1 MDILDELSLTNKRFS
16 TLEIEQAFTVPGEGR
31 LQNLS
36 GDFRSTH
43 EQVYFQQSKEIPIDI
58 KQIKVKLASN
68 PLVHVTHEKEFDESF
83 QENIFAKSRSTL
95 DYPKIYK
102 DFGYFFN
109 LYPLVSLSNFKAS
122 EKLFV
127 SYFANR
133 REILVRISE
142 FKKVIDTFS
151 SERDKFGKL
160 IFDFK
165 LKAHSLQITMQR
177 SRLKGVK
184 QYLSISLNSDAE
196 FICFTQW
203 NWKHKKEE
211 LIRSRDPF
219 KVKKITKDSLAFD
232 AKVWQAFN
240 NQGLKRKHF
249 MKSLDCLDRN
259 QDRVIDFINLANKK
273 SIINLIE
280 PDLFSNVSIK
290 TDNQNTLFLNFRS
303 NIGQKVDVRL
313 THFASSIV
321 VLS

>member
-68 PLVHVTHEKEFDESF
+68 PIVQVTHEKELDPGL

-95 DYPKIYK
+95 DYPKIHK

-142 FKKVIDTFS
+142 FKKVIDGFS

-184 QYLSISLNSDAE
+184 QYLSISLNNDAE

-232 AKVWQAFN
+232 